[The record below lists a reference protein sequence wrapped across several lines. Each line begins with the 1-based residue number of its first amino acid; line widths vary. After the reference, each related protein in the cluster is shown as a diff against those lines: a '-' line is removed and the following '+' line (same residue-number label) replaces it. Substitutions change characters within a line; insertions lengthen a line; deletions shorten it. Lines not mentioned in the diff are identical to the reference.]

1 MEKMMNSQSA
11 AAVNSAKTSFML
23 SASTMFPFFGF
34 NKMEITEGL
43 NKIDIVNF
51 IERAIRECK
60 TKAQFVLEFGDERY
74 CIFLNKDDKGYYI
87 TVDETSSKTVQR
99 PVKEI
104 KRHYFFCYRLTI
116 NNIDSITDY
125 IYGIV
130 ADYYYGYGIYEAPS
144 LEEAPALEEA
154 PSLDEAP
161 ELEEDTVVEQIR
173 KKYSYTDASGM
184 DVLDLVSYFNDLEDE
199 GADSAEEEAPS
210 LEEAPA
216 LEEAPVLDE
225 KKILED
231 FCTNEASKIMADG
244 LTIVAL
250 SEEEH
255 YLYDYEALYDYLVD
269 AGFNEDRAYEIR
281 DQYDEEVDRAIRG
294 LLTDSTFVPVEV
306 SVSDVESTE
315 RFWDNITMPYSARG
329 LAYAKEHTNGVSMA
343 DIIRKVAEEHW
354 NFESVV
360 KESQWTRF
368 TNDSFRDLIWST
380 CWAEY
385 LVGHIDEAL
394 EAETRYI
401 MDFDSVYDDLFD
413 ELWPYMST
421 YDDSCGG
428 CELWVNA
435 WGVVERAAEII
446 EESGARCID
455 WDRFPDYVMDAF
467 LGDLYGF
474 DTFTE
479 RVMSE
484 LEGGD
489 IIGIMPYDDGLHL
502 SFVDDEAEVA
512 A

>member
-1 MEKMMNSQSA
+1 MENKMMNSQSA

-23 SASTMFPFFGF
+23 SASTMFPFFGYD
-34 NKMEITEGL
+34 KMEITEGL

-51 IERAIRECK
+51 IAHSIRECK
-60 TKAQFVLEFGDERY
+60 TKAQIIIEFGDERY

-104 KRHYFFCYRLTI
+104 KRHCFFCSRLTR

-144 LEEAPALEEA
+144 LEEAP
-154 PSLDEAP
+154 SLDEDA
-161 ELEEDTVVEQIR
+161 VVEQIR

-199 GADSAEEEAPS
+199 GADSAEEEAP
-210 LEEAPA
+210 A
-216 LEEAPVLDE
+216 LEEVPELDE
-225 KKILED
+225 VKILED
-231 FCTNEASKIMADG
+231 FCTNEASKIIAAG
-244 LTIVAL
+244 LTSVAL

-255 YLYDYEALYDYLVD
+255 YLYDYEYLYDYLVD
-269 AGFNEDRAYEIR
+269 AGFNEDHAYEIR
-281 DQYDEEVDRAIRG
+281 DQYDEEADRAIRG
-294 LLTDSTFVPVEV
+294 LLTAPDFVPVEV
-306 SVSDVESTE
+306 SDSDVESTE
-315 RFWDNITMPYSARG
+315 RFFDNMTYPYSAMG
-329 LAYAKEHTNGVSMA
+329 LAYVKENTNGVSMA
-343 DIIRKVAEEHW
+343 DIIREVAEKHW
-354 NFESVV
+354 DFESVV

-385 LVGHIDEAL
+385 FVGHTDEAL
-394 EAETRYI
+394 EAETRYV
-401 MDFDSVYDDLFD
+401 MDFDSVYDDLFG

-435 WGVVERAAEII
+435 WDVVERAAEII
-446 EESGARCID
+446 EESGARWID
-455 WDRFPDYVMDAF
+455 WDEFPDYVMDAF

-502 SFVDDEAEVA
+502 SFVNDEAEVA

>member
-1 MEKMMNSQSA
+1 MENTMINSQSA
-11 AAVNSAKTSFML
+11 AAKNSAKTSFML
-23 SASTMFPFFGF
+23 SASTMFPFFGY
-34 NKMEITEGL
+34 NEKEITDEL

-51 IERAIRECK
+51 IAQSVRECK
-60 TKAQFVLEFGDERY
+60 VKAQFILEFGDERY
-74 CIFLNKDDKGYYI
+74 TMFLHKDDRGYYI
-87 TVDETSSKTVQR
+87 TVSETSSKTVQR

-104 KRHYFFCYRLTI
+104 KRHYFFCSRLTRK
-116 NNIDSITDY
+116 NIDDIANY

-130 ADYYYGYGIYEAPS
+130 ADYFYGYGIYEAPALEETPSLDQAPS
-144 LEEAPALEEA
+144 LEEDA
-154 PSLDEAP
+154 
-161 ELEEDTVVEQIR
+161 VVEQIR
-173 KKYSYTDASGM
+173 KQYSYTDASGM

-199 GADSAEEEAPS
+199 GADSADSAE
-210 LEEAPA
+210 EEAPA

-225 KKILED
+225 VKILED
-231 FCTNEASKIMADG
+231 FCTNEASKIMAAG
-244 LTIVAL
+244 LTSVAL
-250 SEEEH
+250 TNEEF
-255 YLYDYEALYDYLVD
+255 YMYDYEALYDYLVD

-281 DQYDEEVDRAIRG
+281 GQYEDEVDRAIRG
-294 LLTDSTFVPVEV
+294 LLTAPDFVPVEV
-306 SVSDVESTE
+306 SDSDIESTE

-329 LAYAKEHTNGVSMA
+329 LAYVKENTSEVSMA
-343 DIIRKVAEEHW
+343 DIIRAVAEEHW

-385 LVGHIDEAL
+385 LMEHTDGAL
-394 EAETRYI
+394 EAETRYV

-428 CELWVNA
+428 CELWVNE
-435 WGVVERAAEII
+435 WDVVERAAEIV
-446 EESGARCID
+446 EESMNDSATRCID
-455 WDRFPDYVMDAF
+455 WDRFPDYIMTAF
-467 LGDLYGF
+467 LDDDLYGF

-489 IIGIMPYDDGLHL
+489 IVDILPYDDGLHL
-502 SFVDDEAEVA
+502 SFVNDEAEVA